1 MLLLELV
8 QANDPVAELRTN
20 AWIRLQDMLQEDL
33 LVSHKRFRAEGEGR
47 QWEGGGRGKKIL
59 KERKAMPVY

>member
-20 AWIRLQDMLQEDL
+20 GWIRLQDGCRMLQEDL
-33 LVSHKRFRAEGEGR
+33 SAGLHKRFRAEGEGG
-47 QWEGGGRGKKIL
+47 EDDEK
-59 KERKAMPVY
+59 YTY